1 MQYLRQIGHTSI
13 SRVCKY
19 RSKEACGVNE
29 IDYIKLV
36 RKACAKRNI
45 VVVKEKY
52 HINCHLLKEQLEGGT
67 LLCKLLLSKR
77 DIISL

>member
-13 SRVCKY
+13 IRVCKY
-19 RSKEACGVNE
+19 RSKEVCGVNE

-45 VVVKEKY
+45 EGVKEEY
-52 HINCHLLKEQLEGGT
+52 HINCLSSVEGAT
-67 LLCKLLLSKR
+67 RRWYFAL
-77 DIISL
+77 